1 MNLLLETGFLN
12 MTLKQRLKKVLSEAE
27 EVTDL
32 ATATVEFIGNN
43 SEYFGSVL
51 EVTPIPGGAFVEF
64 SFDLSNPLASK
75 GSAEVSFISRD
86 KTKILIHSLKVDDD
100 VLIEEEELYLKDIEG
115 ILKDHLNTKEFED
128 VSDFEDTEDS
138 DVEDTEDSDVDD
150 SDVEDSDIDNFQT

>member
-1 MNLLLETGFLN
+1 
-12 MTLKQRLKKVLSEAE
+12 MTLKQRLKKALLEAE

-43 SEYFGSVL
+43 SEYFGTVL

-64 SFDLSNPLASK
+64 SFDLANPLASK

-115 ILKDHLNTKEFED
+115 ILKDHLNPKEFED
-128 VSDFEDTEDS
+128 ASDFEDPDDSEDS
-138 DVEDTEDSDVDD
+138 DYEDSDTNKF
-150 SDVEDSDIDNFQT
+150 SDFNPN